1 MDTLF
6 WLDGDVVGPQLNLTR
21 IGKEY
26 KIQLIERSI
35 KKMNVQLKIANN
47 L

>member
-1 MDTLF
+1 M
-6 WLDGDVVGPQLNLTR
+6 VGPQLDLTR
-21 IGKEY
+21 IGKGY

-35 KKMNVQLKIANN
+35 KKMNVQLKIVNN